1 MCMELTQAGSRLW
14 ALGFW
19 KGLKPTVQS
28 HKPICASSE
37 FLMVKLLRAY
47 GECLGARSR

>member
-1 MCMELTQAGSRLW
+1 MELYADGFSRLWTLGSRLLPK
-14 ALGFW
+14 AEVESP
-19 KGLKPTVQS
+19 KPVS
-28 HKPICASSE
+28 VKFE